1 MLPVHHLA
9 EGRHLLGMWA
19 ISDRIPRGVTVMPG
33 SFSIDLSRFAVKSE
47 KEMKTVIQKITM
59 EAFKRVILR
68 SPVDTGRFRANW
80 GAAIGAA
87 TVGTKESFDKTGGAT
102 VAAATLTV
110 FDWNCAGS
118 IFLTN
123 SMPYGPKLEYGSSNQ
138 APQGMVRVTV
148 AEIQGFVNGVASGR

>member
-1 MLPVHHLA
+1 M
-9 EGRHLLGMWA
+9 
-19 ISDRIPRGVTVMPG
+19 
-33 SFSIDLSRFAVKSE
+33 SFSVDLSRFKVKSQ
-47 KEMKTVIQKITM
+47 KQAKAVIQKITM

-87 TVGTKESFDKTGGAT
+87 TVGTKESFDKTGSAT

-118 IFLTN
+118 IYLVN
-123 SMPYGPKLEYGSSNQ
+123 SMAYGPKLEYGHSKQ
-138 APQGMVRVTV
+138 APAGMVRVTLS
-148 AEIQGFVNGVASGR
+148 EISSHYGAR